1 MKKVNAIYFEELK
14 FHKQN
19 LSLIKK
25 KFNVLILKN
34 PSFLN
39 ASHFKNVEVLFTPFS
54 LKVNKI
60 LIKKC
65 EKLKVVISNTTSIP
79 HIDENSC
86 KKSDIYISAL
96 HNDKIF
102 LKKITPTIE
111 HTVGLILSGY
121 RNVLDSFNDVKN
133 NNWCRWRFSSPKML
147 SKLQIGILGYGRIG
161 QGVAKVCKSLG
172 MQVKWYDP
180 HKRGGERS
188 LINFAKF
195 CDILSINASNNKNN
209 KHIINEKF
217 IKLMP
222 KRSMIVNTARGELL
236 KINDALKFLK
246 NGHLKCVATDTL
258 EGEFDLNFN
267 FKAYYPDLFSY
278 VKKNNDFI
286 ITPHI
291 GGSTEDAWYSTQLR
305 VIEKAIKKLEVK

>member
-86 KKSDIYISAL
+86 KKSDIYPLA
-96 HNDKIF
+96 
-102 LKKITPTIE
+102 
-111 HTVGLILSGY
+111 
-121 RNVLDSFNDVKN
+121 
-133 NNWCRWRFSSPKML
+133 
-147 SKLQIGILGYGRIG
+147 
-161 QGVAKVCKSLG
+161 VC
-172 MQVKWYDP
+172 
-180 HKRGGERS
+180 
-188 LINFAKF
+188 I
-195 CDILSINASNNKNN
+195 
-209 KHIINEKF
+209 
-217 IKLMP
+217 
-222 KRSMIVNTARGELL
+222 
-236 KINDALKFLK
+236 
-246 NGHLKCVATDTL
+246 
-258 EGEFDLNFN
+258 
-267 FKAYYPDLFSY
+267 
-278 VKKNNDFI
+278 
-286 ITPHI
+286 
-291 GGSTEDAWYSTQLR
+291 
-305 VIEKAIKKLEVK
+305 LEVWCGGIWNRILLLSQFVFQMSNG